1 MTKKSLDDLYG
12 ERISTMIM
20 SVISQVIAGR
30 NHLFDRRLTESAP
43 VCRSGLAPLHM
54 ILRDR
59 SNDTNTSKGRI
70 VSLTGLVLQSL
81 PLILISD
88 IRGGLTADGSVFAVF
103 FAVAF
108 VVAEVGL
115 VGIGAEIPIVVV
127 VVVVATVG
135 FRTHD
140 VALLRVSDV

>member
-1 MTKKSLDDLYG
+1 M
-12 ERISTMIM
+12 IS
-20 SVISQVIAGR
+20 
-30 NHLFDRRLTESAP
+30 
-43 VCRSGLAPLHM
+43 
-54 ILRDR
+54 RDR
-59 SNDTNTSKGRI
+59 SNDTNTSKRRI

-81 PLILISD
+81 PLNEGLILISD
-88 IRGGLTADGSVFAVF
+88 FRGGLTADGSIFAVF

-127 VVVVATVG
+127 VVVVVATVG